1 MGCWAS
7 RAAVDNFLKERSGTN
22 FGKESDLETVI
33 QNMENNQKSTL
44 TEIIKIEY
52 FEKVE
57 HEELKEAQKWIIA
70 AKYSDGSEVTYANW
84 LAENGQLRIDHA
96 SF

>member
-1 MGCWAS
+1 MGCGAS
-7 RAAVDNFLKERSGTN
+7 RAAVDNYLKERSGTN

-70 AKYSDGSEVTYANW
+70 NSIALRLFSSLSLKYSS
-84 LAENGQLRIDHA
+84 
-96 SF
+96 S